1 MKYLVIS
8 DIHGSSKYLKMLFD
22 KVRDFDK
29 LIILGDILYH
39 GPRNNL
45 PIGHNPNEVM
55 KILNSMKEKIIA
67 VRGNCDA
74 KIDLEVLEFEISDHK
89 WIQLNENK
97 ILLTHG
103 DVYDKN
109 NLSNENKSYI
119 MLYGHYHINEI
130 TLINDVKAINIGSLS
145 LPKDNHHSYSI
156 IVDDTLTSYDLL
168 TNEIIIKENLS

>member
-1 MKYLVIS
+1 MKYLIIS
-8 DIHGSSKYLKMLFD
+8 DIHGSSEYLEMVFS
-22 KVRDFDK
+22 KVKDYDK

-45 PIGHNPNEVM
+45 PNGYNPKKVIE
-55 KILNSMKEKIIA
+55 ILNNIKDKVIA

-74 KIDLEVLEFEISDHK
+74 KIDLDVLEFEISDHK

-109 NLSNENKSYI
+109 NLS
-119 MLYGHYHINEI
+119 L
-130 TLINDVKAINIGSLS
+130 
-145 LPKDNHHSYSI
+145 
-156 IVDDTLTSYDLL
+156 
-168 TNEIIIKENLS
+168 